1 MLITEATLSRAPTAR
16 RSSRGGLSWTDGPRT
31 DLLLLG
37 PAFLGLLTLTGL
49 PLVGAL
55 WTSLHAWDL
64 GTSDAPRFIGVE
76 NFRALMTTPAFWKAA
91 GLTGYQVVGTVT
103 VQLVVGVLIAL
114 LLSRKLR
121 AAGLLRALYLL
132 PMMSTPVVV
141 GLLWKMLLNTD
152 SGVVNQLLGALGV
165 GPIDWLG
172 DARLAMPS
180 VIATD
185 VWLSTPFVV
194 IIVTAGLQS
203 IPRETLESA
212 IVDGASAWQR
222 LRYIILPII
231 RPMIVLAVL
240 FRTMDAIKRF
250 DTIYVMTGGGPG
262 NATETLDLHAFF
274 YSFQYLDAGKGAAV
288 AMIMLAIIMTV
299 SSVLLRFVRPPG

>member
-1 MLITEATLSRAPTAR
+1 MTASALVNGRSRRPAARSAT
-16 RSSRGGLSWTDGPRT
+16 SWTDGPRT
-31 DLLLLG
+31 DLLLLA
-37 PAFLGLLTLTGL
+37 PAFVGLLALTGL

-55 WTSLHAWDL
+55 WTSLQAWDL
-64 GTSDAPRFIGVE
+64 GTSTAPQFIGLE
-76 NFRALMTTPAFWKAA
+76 NFRSLATDGAFWKAA
-91 GLTGYQVVGTVT
+91 GLTAYQVLGTVT
-103 VQLVVGVLIAL
+103 VQLVVGVLMAL
-114 LLSRKLR
+114 LLSRRLR
-121 AAGLLRALYLL
+121 GAGLLRALYLL

-152 SGVVNQLLGALGV
+152 SGAVNQLIGVLGLGPV
-165 GPIDWLG
+165 DWLG
-172 DARLAMPS
+172 DPRLAMPS
-180 VIATD
+180 IIGTD

-203 IPRETLESA
+203 IPGETLEA
-212 IVDGASAWQR
+212 ATVDGASAWQR
-222 LRYIILPII
+222 LRFIILPMI

-299 SSVLLRFVRPPG
+299 SAVLLRFVRPPG